1 MSTVALIGAD
11 GAGKTIVAKN
21 LLNSFPL
28 PVKYLYMGRNFDSSN
43 FAMPTSRLIQFLRRY
58 LNKKSTKTKS
68 TKFHY
73 FNASVQQPEEWWIK
87 DKRGKI
93 FATLRLVNRLADEWF
108 RQFISWSYQLRGY
121 VVIYDRHFSLD
132 HEPTNSSRLTARLH
146 RWLLNNWYPK
156 PDLVIF
162 LDAPPEVL
170 FGRKGETTL
179 EYLQK
184 CREAFLSQGENKSNF
199 VRIDALQPLENVCAE
214 VRYQIMQFHAFKNLD
229 RNGDWIFR
237 QSRNTQAGKIA

>member
-1 MSTVALIGAD
+1 MSTVALIGPD
-11 GAGKTIVAKN
+11 GAGKTIVAKSV
-21 LLNSFPL
+21 LNSFPL
-28 PVKYLYMGRNFDSSN
+28 PMKYLYMGRNFGSSN
-43 FAMPTSRLIQFLRRY
+43 FAVPTSRLIQFLRRY
-58 LNKKSTKTKS
+58 LNKKSTKITS

-73 FNASVQQPEEWWIK
+73 LNASLQQPEEWWTK

-93 FATLRLVNRLADEWF
+93 FATLRLLNRLADEWF

-121 VVIYDRHFSLD
+121 IVIYDRHFSLD

-170 FGRKGETTL
+170 YSRKGETTL
-179 EYLQK
+179 ENLQL
-184 CREAFLSQGENKSNF
+184 CREAILNQGKKLSNF
-199 VRIDALQPLENVCAE
+199 IRIDALQPLDNVCAE
-214 VRYQIMQFHAFKNLD
+214 VGHQIMQFHASENL
-229 RNGDWIFR
+229 I
-237 QSRNTQAGKIA
+237 